1 MKSNNSIKSN
11 VFLIVLIFVFLG
23 CEKTSKNVIKLDST
37 KLNEIMDRYVGEGIY
52 PFLFARIESDH
63 GVIYEHSIVN
73 KKILGDIDVSAD
85 TWMRIWSM
93 SKLVTIS
100 IAMDLIEDGLLSVND
115 PVIKY
120 IPEFKNL
127 KVAVDR
133 DQNSISQP

>member
-1 MKSNNSIKSN
+1 MKSNNSTKSN
-11 VFLIVLIFVFLG
+11 IFLIVLIFVFLVA
-23 CEKTSKNVIKLDST
+23 KKQVRIVIKLDST
-37 KLNEIMDRYVGEGIY
+37 KLNEIMDRYVDEGIY
-52 PFLFARIESDH
+52 PFLFARIEGDH
-63 GVIYEHSIVN
+63 GVIYEHSVVN
-73 KKILGDIDVSAD
+73 KKILGDINVNAD

-133 DQNSISQP
+133 DQKKY